1 MNTEQEITYDDVL
14 DPANPI
20 VDALT
25 AAGFECRSETIYT
38 ARFDGVYEGIV
49 VNKGTRP
56 RLSIC
61 QIGQTLMAAQAR
73 HLGITRIDRDLVV
86 RVPDKSWRMS

>member
-1 MNTEQEITYDDVL
+1 MNTDEITYDDVL

-25 AAGFECRSETIYT
+25 AAGFGCRSETIYT
-38 ARFDGVYEGIV
+38 ARINGCFEGIV
-49 VNKGTRP
+49 VDKGSRP

-61 QIGQTLMAAQAR
+61 QIGQTLMAANVR
-73 HLGITRIDRDLVV
+73 HLGITRIDRDLIV
-86 RVPDKSWRMS
+86 RVPDKTWSLS